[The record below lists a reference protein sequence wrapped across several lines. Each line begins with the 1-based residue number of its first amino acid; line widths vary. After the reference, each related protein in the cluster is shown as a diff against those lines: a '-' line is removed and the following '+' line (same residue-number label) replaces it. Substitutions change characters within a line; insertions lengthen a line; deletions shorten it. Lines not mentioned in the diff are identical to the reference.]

1 MIAPSAIAFGER
13 VSARYRLACTP
24 GIRPVDAVLRA
35 LHAPVQIEHRVF
47 VDARSWR
54 VVTAAATRGVSPTHR
69 ARPIAEPVVM
79 PPGER
84 RRRDDVPAA
93 EASPRMTWLQPV
105 TERLRERGDTDERQV
120 RSVPMVL
127 ARQAAAADS
136 RTVKDSIGGADGW
149 SSAAPALRPGARHA
163 ETAAALP
170 AIDVN
175 HLTERVVA
183 AIDRRMVAARER
195 MGL

>member
-1 MIAPSAIAFGER
+1 VAFGER
-13 VSARYRLACTP
+13 VSARYRHASRP
-24 GIRPVDAVLRA
+24 WIRPVDAVLRV
-35 LHAPVQIEHRVF
+35 LQTPLQFEHRVF

-54 VVTAAATRGVSPTHR
+54 LVTAAGDRAVAPAHRDRPTAGR
-69 ARPIAEPVVM
+69 VVM
-79 PPGER
+79 QPGEW
-84 RRRDDVPAA
+84 RRRDGIPSAA
-93 EASPRMTWLQPV
+93 KSQRMAWLQPV
-105 TERLRERGDTDERQV
+105 AARLRVRGDTDTCQV

-127 ARQAAAADS
+127 ARQAAPPES
-136 RTVKDSIGGADGW
+136 RTVTESIRAADGW
-149 SSAAPALRPGARHA
+149 ASGPPALRPGVRHA
-163 ETAAALP
+163 ESSAAPP